1 MGRRCRYR
9 LSEQR
14 MLKPYADG
22 ATAVRSDVVARQVVA
37 KQDVTPS
44 ALHDRLAQIGLA
56 SCRAVVR
63 MRPHI

>member
-1 MGRRCRYR
+1 
-9 LSEQR
+9 

-37 KQDVTPS
+37 KQDVTSS